1 MPWFPECRPTNAAR
15 AGLFQRAAASF
26 PRIGTPASPIFQGL
40 EKTSGQQPEASR
52 QFSKAWKNA
61 AEIFQALENNPAAFR
76 VAA

>member
-1 MPWFPECRPTNAAR
+1 LERLQAQFSKDWNKDRGQMSESRSQMPEV
-15 AGLFQRAAASF
+15 
-26 PRIGTPASPIFQGL
+26 
-40 EKTSGQQPEASR
+40 SR

>member
-1 MPWFPECRPTNAAR
+1 MPEV
-15 AGLFQRAAASF
+15 
-26 PRIGTPASPIFQGL
+26 
-40 EKTSGQQPEASR
+40 SR